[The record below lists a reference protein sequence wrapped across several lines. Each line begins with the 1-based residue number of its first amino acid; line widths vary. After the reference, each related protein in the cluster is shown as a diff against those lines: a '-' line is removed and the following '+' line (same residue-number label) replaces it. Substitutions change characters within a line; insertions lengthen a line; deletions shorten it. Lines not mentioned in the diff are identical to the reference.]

1 MQCCD
6 GRLCQS
12 DSCSQRGRQWLGLLK
27 GQTTRQTTSV
37 STLGLLLLEALMCL
51 FVLGLLLFF

>member
-6 GRLCQS
+6 SRLCQS
-12 DSCSQRGRQWLGLLK
+12 DSCSQRGRQWLELLK

-37 STLGLLLLEALMCL
+37 LTLGLVLLEALLCL
-51 FVLGLLLFF
+51 FVLGLLSFF